1 MAHTPTK
8 NIKIMFKT
16 IFFLFFFLTS
26 ITAKAHQPD
35 VSTTMLVE
43 KENNVWILQ
52 ISASLT
58 AFQQEIRTHYSETPY
73 KTPDEFRQMV
83 LEHIKKNLTIRFN
96 KEQEIT
102 LSAGIVKLGHETKV
116 VFEVFG
122 VPTNINSV
130 YVKNTA
136 FKEIYKNQ
144 SALVLLKDGF
154 NKEHFVLNKSNEHS
168 LSLEVGKNEFVEIV
182 GNKTTFSFSRI
193 LLAVM
198 GILIVMSCGIL
209 ILKKINKH
217 LFSKI

>member
-154 NKEHFVLNKSNEHS
+154 NKEHFVLNK
-168 LSLEVGKNEFVEIV
+168 L
-182 GNKTTFSFSRI
+182 
-193 LLAVM
+193 
-198 GILIVMSCGIL
+198 MSIA
-209 ILKKINKH
+209 
-217 LFSKI
+217 